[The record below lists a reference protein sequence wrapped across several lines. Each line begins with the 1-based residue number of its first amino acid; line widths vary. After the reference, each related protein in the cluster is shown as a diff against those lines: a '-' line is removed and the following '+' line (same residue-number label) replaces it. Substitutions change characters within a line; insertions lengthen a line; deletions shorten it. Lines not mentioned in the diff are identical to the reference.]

1 VSILQTQQNNDF
13 VQSCPLDT
21 ASYHQIFIEKG
32 LTLSPN
38 SDTIRPYQKKK
49 GVPTMK
55 VYFVFYD
62 PRHND
67 TIVFV
72 DRYAA
77 RQFEKTS
84 GLEMKIIIE

>member
-1 VSILQTQQNNDF
+1 
-13 VQSCPLDT
+13 
-21 ASYHQIFIEKG
+21 
-32 LTLSPN
+32 
-38 SDTIRPYQKKK
+38 
-49 GVPTMK
+49 MK

-84 GLEMKIIIE
+84 GLEMKVIIE